1 MCIPAKNRRVQ
12 ASFAGGFF
20 PFLPAVNYHSQM
32 SSGEA
37 TDDRA
42 TDGDVCG
49 RILRMFL
56 CAKDPWQYIYIYMC
70 VTITSFQLLV
80 FPSRPYF
87 WLILQF
93 PTYYATWSWIW
104 CIYDLLNSHHFQT
117 SALFLFGP
125 MSYPK
130 LFWAR
135 SSASSLKISQ
145 DLVEQLLHVYQKRQA
160 DRGDLGNKTGE
171 TSKTPAWRRN
181 WF

>member
-56 CAKDPWQYIYIYMC
+56 CAKDPWQYIYVCDNHFLSIVGFSVPPVFLTHPSVSYILRNM
-70 VTITSFQLLV
+70 IMNMMYLWSIEFTSFPNICVV
-80 FPSRPYF
+80 FV
-87 WLILQF
+87 
-93 PTYYATWSWIW
+93 WSYVI
-104 CIYDLLNSHHFQT
+104 
-117 SALFLFGP
+117 
-125 MSYPK
+125 
-130 LFWAR
+130 
-135 SSASSLKISQ
+135 
-145 DLVEQLLHVYQKRQA
+145 
-160 DRGDLGNKTGE
+160 
-171 TSKTPAWRRN
+171 SKTFLGEILSIFPENQPGFGWTVAARVPEASGRQGRSRQQDWGN
-181 WF
+181 F